1 METGFLSLK
10 TYLFNLLTF
19 VKRPGKE
26 QAAHGVIPRKKNKYL
41 CEYLASLLVIPRR
54 GET

>member
-1 METGFLSLK
+1 METGFLSLQ

-26 QAAHGVIPRKKNKYL
+26 QAAHGVIPRKKNKISVNNLPHYL
-41 CEYLASLLVIPRR
+41 
-54 GET
+54 